1 MASTTPL
8 LSKGIHPAISQGC
21 ADHRQIFGTHVEG
34 ALFGVQVS
42 RLSRI
47 KIDPAIAL
55 QQARD
60 ALVAKVRLRGAGINL
75 LVQWQLS
82 PGKAGQAVVN
92 EFPLRL
98 DGRARHET

>member
-1 MASTTPL
+1 
-8 LSKGIHPAISQGC
+8 
-21 ADHRQIFGTHVEG
+21 
-34 ALFGVQVS
+34 LFGVQVS
-42 RLSRI
+42 RLRRI

-82 PGKAGQAVVN
+82 PGKAGQATAI
-92 EFPLRL
+92 
-98 DGRARHET
+98 GQ